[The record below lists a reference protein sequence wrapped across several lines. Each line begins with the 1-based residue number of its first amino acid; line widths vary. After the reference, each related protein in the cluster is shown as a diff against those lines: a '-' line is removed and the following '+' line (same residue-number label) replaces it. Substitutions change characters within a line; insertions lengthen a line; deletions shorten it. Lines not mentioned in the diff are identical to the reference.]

1 MADRTLHIGVD
12 ARELT
17 GKPTGV
23 GRYLMG
29 ILDAWSGD
37 ANFRHRI
44 TLFAPTPLSLP
55 FSGDRFRVV
64 TQPSDAAGTVWEQSR
79 LPAAVMREQVD
90 VLFAPGY
97 TAPLRLAVPIVV
109 AIHDLSFF
117 AHPEWFSWREGT
129 RRRWLTRGAARRA
142 KAIVTLS
149 EFSAQQIVQHLGVP
163 RDRVHVAPPGSPASR
178 PSPLAP
184 RPLPLAPRPLPL
196 APRPLPLVL
205 FVGSLFNRRH
215 IPELIEGFA
224 LASRRVTD
232 ARLMLIGDNRTHP
245 RIDAVAIARAA
256 GVADRVEW
264 RDYVDDEELQRRYDE
279 ARVFA
284 FLSEYE
290 GFAMT
295 PLEAL
300 AAGCPSVLLDT
311 PVAREVY
318 GDAATFVTA
327 DPATIADAL
336 VDLLTNDDL
345 RQRRLA
351 AGQTRLNAYSWK
363 RSAAT
368 IAALLEQ

>member
-1 MADRTLHIGVD
+1 VHIGVD
-12 ARELT
+12 ARELA

-29 ILDAWSGD
+29 ILGAWSGD
-37 ANFRHRI
+37 ANFRHRV
-44 TLFAPTPLSLP
+44 TLFAPTALSLAFP
-55 FSGDRFRVV
+55 SERFRVV
-64 TQPSDAAGTVWEQSR
+64 TQPSRAAGTIWEQSR
-79 LPAAVMREQVD
+79 LPAAASREGVD

-97 TAPLRLAVPIVV
+97 TAPLRLSFPIVV

-129 RRRWLTRGAARRA
+129 RRRWLTRASARRA
-142 KAIVTLS
+142 TAIVTLS
-149 EFSAQQIVQHLGVP
+149 EFSAQQIVKHLGVP
-163 RDRVHVAPPGSPASR
+163 RDRVHLAPPGAPPIRSA
-178 PSPLAP
+178 PLAT
-184 RPLPLAPRPLPL
+184 RH
-196 APRPLPLVL
+196 LPLVL

-215 IPELIEGFA
+215 IPELIQGFA
-224 LASRRVTD
+224 LAAKRVGG

-245 RIDAVAIARAA
+245 RIDPDAIARDA

-264 RDYVDDEELQRRYDE
+264 RDYVDDAELQRRYDE

-318 GDAATFVTA
+318 ADAATFVPA
-327 DPATIADAL
+327 DPPKIADAL
-336 VDLLTNDDL
+336 VDLLLNDDS

-351 AGQTRLNAYSWK
+351 AGQVRLRAYSWD

-368 IAALLEQ
+368 IARLLEQAAATSKR